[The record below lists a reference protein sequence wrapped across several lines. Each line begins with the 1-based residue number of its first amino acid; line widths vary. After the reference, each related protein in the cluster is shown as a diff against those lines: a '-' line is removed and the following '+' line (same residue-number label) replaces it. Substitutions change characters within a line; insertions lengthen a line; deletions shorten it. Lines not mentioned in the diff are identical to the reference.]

1 MPFDTN
7 RDPAEVLHFLE
18 SMDRVTRAMQVTS
31 DLEEAM
37 GAVLELVLEFLES
50 DRAYLVYPCD
60 PTAASWHVEM
70 ERTRPEY
77 PGALAE
83 RGRHDIPMDE
93 GVSQKLAALLAS
105 TEVLR
110 FGPAT
115 GHPLPTRVSEQYGF
129 QSLMAVALRPRVGLP
144 WEFGVHQCS
153 YARTWSESDARVLQE
168 IAHRLSDGLS
178 TLLTLRMLKQSEQR
192 LRSFFDTA
200 HVGMGEMDEGGRF
213 VRVNDALSAM
223 LGYSRDELLTLS
235 APQLAFP
242 EDEAEVARNVQ
253 QMSLGP
259 RDLHQ
264 VERRYR
270 RKDGTALWSLA
281 HVVVMERD
289 ERGRAM
295 GASVVM
301 VDVTERR
308 RLEADLRQ
316 VQKMEAIG
324 QLAGGVAHD
333 FNNLL
338 TVILSSSEL
347 LQTPD
352 LDPVERAETVQQIQ
366 DAGERARDL
375 TRQLLAFA
383 RKQVTRPVPLDLLAV
398 VRSAEKLLRRLVGE
412 DVTVEVEVE
421 APANLFR
428 VLCDAGQF
436 EQVLMNLAVNARDA
450 MPHGGT
456 LTLALANA
464 VVTSAE
470 ATSPPPGDWVRLT
483 VKDTGTGLTEAAR
496 AHLFEPFF
504 TTKALGRGTGLG
516 LATVHGIVAQA
527 GGHIQAESE
536 EGRGTAFTLWFPR
549 SQQVPT
555 AAGLTRAQTRARGGA
570 ETILVVED
578 DEMVRQVTVR
588 SLGTANYRVLVA
600 SSGAEALA
608 MVESEPRVDLLLSD
622 IVMPGLSGPALAARL
637 SSQIPGLRVL
647 LVSGHAQA
655 ELSRRGVQG
664 GDWPL
669 LQKPFTPS
677 SLLDAVRAVLDAPPP
692 HSRGADAAE
701 PA

>member
-1 MPFDTN
+1 MPSETD

-37 GAVLELVLEFLES
+37 GAVLELVLEFLQS

-70 ERTRPEY
+70 ERTRPEH
-77 PGALAE
+77 PGAFVE

-93 GVSQKLAALLAS
+93 GVRQKLAALLAS

-110 FGPAT
+110 FGPGS
-115 GHPLPTRVSEQYGF
+115 GHPLPARVSEQYGF
-129 QSLMAVALRPRVGLP
+129 KSLMAVTLRPRVGLP
-144 WEFGVHQCS
+144 WEFGVHQCA
-153 YARTWSESDARVLQE
+153 YARTWSESDARVLRE
-168 IAHRLSDGLS
+168 IANRLSDGLS
-178 TLLTLRMLKQSEQR
+178 TLLSLRMFKQSEQR

-200 HVGMGEMDEGGRF
+200 HVGMGEMDDVGRF

-223 LGYSRDELLTLS
+223 LGYSRDELLTLR

-242 EDEAEVARNVQ
+242 EEEAEVARSVQ

-259 RDLHQ
+259 SDLHQ

-270 RKDGTALWSLA
+270 RKDGSALWSLA

-289 ERGRAM
+289 ERGRAK

-316 VQKMEAIG
+316 AQKMEAIG

-338 TVILSSSEL
+338 TVILSCSEL
-347 LQTPD
+347 LQAPD
-352 LDPVERAETVQQIQ
+352 LDSVERAETVQQIQ

-412 DVTVEVEVE
+412 DVTVVVEVD
-421 APANLFR
+421 APGELFR

-436 EQVLMNLAVNARDA
+436 DQVLMNLAVNARDA
-450 MPHGGT
+450 MPHGGK

-464 VVTSAE
+464 VVTSTE
-470 ATSPPPGDWVRLT
+470 ATSPPPGEWVRLT

-504 TTKALGRGTGLG
+504 TTKAPGRGTGLG
-516 LATVHGIVAQA
+516 LATVHGIVTQA

-536 EGRGTAFTLWFPR
+536 EGRGTSFTLWLPR
-549 SQQVPT
+549 SRQVPS
-555 AAGLTRAQTRARGGA
+555 AAGLTRAQARARGGA

-588 SLGTANYRVLVA
+588 SLGTADYRVLVA
-600 SSGAEALA
+600 SSAGEALA
-608 MVESEPRVDLLLSD
+608 LVESEPRVDLLLSD
-622 IVMPGLSGPALAARL
+622 VVMPGQSGPALAARL
-637 SSQIPGLRVL
+637 SSQVPGLRVL

-677 SLLDAVRAVLDAPPP
+677 SLLDAVRAVLDGPPP
-692 HSRGADAAE
+692 HLRAADVTE